1 MRPRPPIS
9 SPLAPYGRESRY
21 ARAPAT
27 SAPTAPPASQRSG
40 RQAAVGGTRRNTS
53 PAALQSRAKATA
65 AARGSGSHDRR
76 PSVTNGQR
84 TPPTRHGHHRREM
97 REGVESF
104 KVERLLSVSCS
115 RRARPTHSGS
125 YAAGSI
131 APGLAACWF
140 SPAERATRSDTG
152 VPLASVGAR
161 AWRQGAWTARHL
173 LVGAV
178 RGRDGEKQPDGRTV
192 DRRGGIAP
200 LAYRLDGRGREVTV
214 AGGGDHPDVRNRA
227 VPLDDAREDD
237 PPFAGVPARLPA
249 ELGLHAVKLD
259 GGRQARLHGRVPSI
273 DDGIGGLGL
282 VEGAQV
288 VDQRDADCL
297 IMSGGR

>member
-1 MRPRPPIS
+1 M
-9 SPLAPYGRESRY
+9 
-21 ARAPAT
+21 
-27 SAPTAPPASQRSG
+27 
-40 RQAAVGGTRRNTS
+40 
-53 PAALQSRAKATA
+53 
-65 AARGSGSHDRR
+65 
-76 PSVTNGQR
+76 
-84 TPPTRHGHHRREM
+84 
-97 REGVESF
+97 
-104 KVERLLSVSCS
+104 
-115 RRARPTHSGS
+115 HSGS
-125 YAAGSI
+125 YAAGPI
-131 APGLAACWF
+131 EPGLAACWF

-152 VPLASVGAR
+152 VPVASVGAR

-173 LVGAV
+173 LVGTV

-192 DRRGGIAP
+192 DRRGGISP

-214 AGGGDHPDVRNRA
+214 AEGGDHPDVRNRA

-288 VDQRDADCL
+288 VDQRDADLGRDRRGDPLSRASRETETAEDEGGEERAHGDSFGSRSWSAEAPASVRRKRVEEIFGWVKATAGKAKTRFRGKRRVTAELLATMTAYNL
-297 IMSGGR
+297 IRMARLEPAAA